1 MKKLV
6 CEMCGGTNIVKE
18 NGVYVCQN
26 CGVQYSLEEAKKMM
40 IEGTVNVQGTVQVD
54 NTTLVENYY
63 RNARRAMQ
71 QEDWEGVERYYDLIL
86 QNNPGSI
93 EAIFYSA
100 YGRVKLSFYES
111 DVPKRAQKINVLI
124 NNIYLIGKSYNPNAK
139 EDCRDV
145 IEMISN
151 DVMEMADSSYVYNIR
166 RNDYGMQVASDK
178 ADTAKLLVALQKA
191 FVETM
196 ESILKT
202 DPQLY
207 ICEIIIKHC
216 EALIKN
222 DRKNESEYRRK
233 IDAVR
238 NWIKRDSLN
247 EYFKNNPT
255 ESAHY
260 KELMDSVGESRK
272 KYIEKAE
279 NLKHIQK
286 NKPTKKQL
294 ETAVREYNELVR
306 DVREKQAAVEQY
318 IKSLNLSADKL
329 FEPISEIDV
338 KNLEEYRSVTRNILG
353 IISFIMGILSLIM
366 AFAFIFTLGTGLI
379 INIPAL
385 IMAFIALFQKGKR
398 KGVAVGALIINL
410 MAIVI
415 SAIWIGSILFLYENR
430 ELLDGISM
438 LWQQINILV

>member
-71 QEDWEGVERYYDLIL
+71 QDDWEGVERYYDLIL

-178 ADTAKLLVALQKA
+178 VDTAKLLVALQKNRS
-191 FVETM
+191 T
-196 ESILKT
+196 
-202 DPQLY
+202 
-207 ICEIIIKHC
+207 IIY
-216 EALIKN
+216 L
-222 DRKNESEYRRK
+222 
-233 IDAVR
+233 
-238 NWIKRDSLN
+238 
-247 EYFKNNPT
+247 
-255 ESAHY
+255 
-260 KELMDSVGESRK
+260 
-272 KYIEKAE
+272 
-279 NLKHIQK
+279 
-286 NKPTKKQL
+286 
-294 ETAVREYNELVR
+294 
-306 DVREKQAAVEQY
+306 
-318 IKSLNLSADKL
+318 
-329 FEPISEIDV
+329 
-338 KNLEEYRSVTRNILG
+338 
-353 IISFIMGILSLIM
+353 
-366 AFAFIFTLGTGLI
+366 
-379 INIPAL
+379 
-385 IMAFIALFQKGKR
+385 
-398 KGVAVGALIINL
+398 
-410 MAIVI
+410 
-415 SAIWIGSILFLYENR
+415 
-430 ELLDGISM
+430 
-438 LWQQINILV
+438 